1 MMLSMARESWLIEFL
16 SAMVFSNGG
25 RFTDADGATVMA
37 DPKRGAHQAMQWVVD
52 AVKKHKI
59 ISPACVETDE
69 INGLKAFGAG
79 NHAFALLSRYR
90 VRTLNDP
97 KQSAIAGR
105 VKQALMPMGPGG
117 SHATVG
123 WMRFHGMSTQ
133 AAADKTRA
141 ANAAKLIEWFGGK
154 AGSQYQFQKML
165 FSDLGSGFGVKELF
179 RDPEVQA
186 NYKKYSDIAMYEA
199 QQKLAREKDV
209 IAPWFDLFDKQ
220 STQSMLWA

>member
-1 MMLSMARESWLIEFL
+1 
-16 SAMVFSNGG
+16 
-25 RFTDADGATVMA
+25 
-37 DPKRGAHQAMQWVVD
+37 
-52 AVKKHKI
+52 
-59 ISPACVETDE
+59 
-69 INGLKAFGAG
+69 
-79 NHAFALLSRYR
+79 
-90 VRTLNDP
+90 NDP

-199 QQKLAREKDV
+199 QQKLARKKDV
-209 IAPWFDLFDKQ
+209 IAPWFGEWDEVNGTAWQTAVVGKSSVAAALKKSSEAWNDLRK
-220 STQSMLWA
+220 S